1 MATKYLNFKDVLYNL
16 LKDLQISQSVFAK
29 NIGTTQGTVSK
40 WLSGFQEPRYYQLQK
55 IITTFNLDPSE
66 VMGLK
71 EF

>member
-40 WLSGFQEPRYYQLQK
+40 WLSGFQEPRYYHFK
-55 IITTFNLDPSE
+55 
-66 VMGLK
+66 K
-71 EF
+71 